1 MSRTGESVES
11 RAIVTHATEPP
22 CPSRCS
28 QAVLGVGIAEEVP
41 DGAHKA
47 YGPKGTPG

>member
-22 CPSRCS
+22 RPSRCS
-28 QAVLGVGIAEEVP
+28 QAVRGNGILEEVP
-41 DGAHKA
+41 DVARKA
-47 YGPKGTPG
+47 YGSKGTPG